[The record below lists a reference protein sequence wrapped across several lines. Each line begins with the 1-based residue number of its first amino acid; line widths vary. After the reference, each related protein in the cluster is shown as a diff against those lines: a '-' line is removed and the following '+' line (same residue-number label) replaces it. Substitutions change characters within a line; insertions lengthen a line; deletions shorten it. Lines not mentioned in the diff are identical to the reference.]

1 MFRSLVNLLSLNRLK
16 LPAQNK
22 LPFLLG
28 LLCLSSLYL
37 WSYLASHYRPAVSI
51 TPTSS
56 LEGALL
62 AADFAERENDLPAM
76 IIYYQRAHKIQ
87 PANTDI
93 MARLMDSYIEL
104 GEMAEAHAHAQN
116 LMADYPH
123 DEIVQTLLAT
133 QALRKNDWQEALLHA
148 QMLPSK
154 NAAGVLGFIIQLWAY
169 DALGDTQA
177 VEAVIEKLQQQEDY
191 AAIGLRNL
199 ALFYEYK
206 ASIEEA
212 EALYRQIGRQYGFPN
227 IDHAL
232 DYVFFLHR
240 YEFSQKRDT
249 FFSAIGGQNPHHAV
263 YRYVKPVLQSPMTD
277 PVRVTPQ
284 KAVAQAMAAI
294 SALGVSYQ
302 TIQAMKYARFAHWL
316 LPNERRV
323 VMALAEALADNKDYD
338 EAIALYEAMLQE
350 PNQAPYYKDLI
361 TASIALLHEAKEE
374 TQRAIFLL
382 ETAKLDN
389 QNFFLVKVLADMLR
403 RQEAYEQAEIN
414 YNWLIE
420 QLETVKAADW
430 ELFYGRGIVREQ
442 LGYWPAAERDLLKA
456 VELSDNRPYV
466 LNYLGY
472 SWIDNGENV
481 NQGLAMVEKAV
492 QAEPNNGYF
501 IDSLGWAFY
510 RLGEF
515 DKAVRLLEHAVM
527 ILPDEAEIMDHLGD
541 ALWQAG
547 REYEAR
553 YHWQRTL
560 TLDISDATRE
570 KILKK
575 IDLGVY
581 EEFSGEK
588 PAL

>member
-1 MFRSLVNLLSLNRLK
+1 MFRSLANIFSLNRLK

-87 PANTDI
+87 PDNTDI
-93 MARLMDSYIEL
+93 KSRLMDSYLEL
-104 GEMAEAHAHAQN
+104 GEMAKAHQHAQD
-116 LMADYPH
+116 LMVAYPH
-123 DEIVQTLLAT
+123 DEIVQTLLAV
-133 QALRKNDWQEALLHA
+133 QALRQNDWQKATRHA

-154 NAAGVLGFIIQLWAY
+154 NAAGVLGLIIQLWAY
-169 DALGDTQA
+169 DALGDTPA
-177 VEAVIEKLQQQEDY
+177 VEAVIEKLKQQKHY
-191 AAIGLRNL
+191 ADIGLRNL
-199 ALFYEYK
+199 ALFYAHK
-206 ASIEEA
+206 ASVEEA
-212 EALYRQIGRQYGFPN
+212 EALYRQIGRQYGFPK

-232 DYVFFLHR
+232 DYVFFLHQHDFPQMR
-240 YEFSQKRDT
+240 DEFFT
-249 FFSAIGGQNPHHAV
+249 AIGGQNPHHAV
-263 YRYVKPVLQSPMTD
+263 YRHVKPVLQVAPNGLERM
-277 PVRVTPQ
+277 TPQ

-294 SALGVSYQ
+294 SALGASDNE
-302 TIQAMKYARFAHWL
+302 IQAMKYARFAHWL
-316 LPNERRV
+316 MPDERRV
-323 VMALAEALADNKDYD
+323 MMALAEALADNEAYD
-338 EAIALYEAMLQE
+338 EAIALYETMLQD

-361 TASIALLHEAKEE
+361 VASIALLHEAKEE

-382 ETAKLDN
+382 ETAKLEN

-403 RQEAYEQAEIN
+403 RQEAYEQAELN

-420 QLETVKAADW
+420 QLETVKPTDW
-430 ELFYGRGIVREQ
+430 ELFYGRGIVHEQ
-442 LGYWPAAERDLLKA
+442 LGHWPAAERDLLKA
-456 VELSDNRPYV
+456 LELSDNRPYV

-472 SWIDNGENV
+472 SWIDNGENI

-560 TLDISDATRE
+560 TLDISDVTRD

-575 IDLGVY
+575 IDVGVY